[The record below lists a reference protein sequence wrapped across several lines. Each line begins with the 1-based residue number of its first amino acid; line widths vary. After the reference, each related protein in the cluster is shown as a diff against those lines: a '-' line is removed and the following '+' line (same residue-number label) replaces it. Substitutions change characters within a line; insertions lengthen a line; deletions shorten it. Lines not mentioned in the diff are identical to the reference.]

1 MSISRKN
8 LLPVAVVAVSVVLAF
23 VLVLSRP
30 SVEIENPTIPPKWI
44 RALQVHT
51 EPVQMRITSQGSVEP
66 RTKTA
71 LVAEVGGRVTDV
83 SDAFVAGGFFDLG
96 DVLISID
103 SRDYEF
109 AVSQAESQVAQAELR
124 LQVTEREGHLART
137 EWLKRNT
144 GEMPALVTYEPQMAQ
159 AKSAVAAA
167 KASLDQARLNLER
180 TQIRAPYEG
189 RVRAKSVDVGQYLSP
204 GTPVGQVYAV
214 DYVEVRLAL
223 PDRELAFLGIPFDF
237 SSNRNGEPGPP
248 VILRGRFGGESL
260 EWQGRI
266 ARIEGE
272 VDARSR
278 MVYAVARIEDPYDR
292 NSGANKS
299 PLAVGMFVEAE
310 ILGTSSESFTR
321 IPRGALRDLDRV
333 LVVTPDSTLQFRSV
347 EVARL
352 SSEDV
357 YVRSGLA
364 DGEYICVSPL
374 AVAIEGMPIRI
385 FAGEESP
392 TAQAGVT
399 P

>member
-1 MSISRKN
+1 MSLSKKT
-8 LLPVAVVAVSVVLAF
+8 LWPVIVVVASVVLAF
-23 VLVLSRP
+23 ILVLSKP
-30 SVEIENPTIPPKWI
+30 SVETESPTIPPKWI
-44 RALQVHT
+44 RVLQVRT
-51 EPVQMRITSQGSVEP
+51 EPVQMLIASQGSVEP

-71 LVAEVGGRVTDV
+71 LVAEVGGRVTEV
-83 SDAFVAGGFFDLG
+83 SDAFVAGGFFDRG

-109 AVSQAESQVAQAELR
+109 AVSQAESQVAQAELKV
-124 LQVTEREGHLART
+124 QVTEREGHLART
-137 EWLKRNT
+137 EWQKRNT

-159 AKSAVAAA
+159 ARSALAAA

-180 TQIRAPYEG
+180 TRIRAPYEG
-189 RVRAKSVDVGQYLSP
+189 RVRAKSVDVGQYLIP

-214 DYVEVRLAL
+214 DYVEVRLPL

-237 SSNRNGEPGPP
+237 SSKRNGHLGPP
-248 VILRGRFGGESL
+248 VTLRGRFAGESL
-260 EWQGRI
+260 EWQGSI
-266 ARIEGE
+266 TRIEGE

-278 MVYAVARIEDPYDR
+278 MVYAVARVEDPYDR
-292 NSGANKS
+292 VSGAHKS

-310 ILGTSSESFTR
+310 ITGTSSESFTK

-333 LVVTPDSTLQFRSV
+333 LVVAPDSTLRFRSV

-357 YVRSGLA
+357 YVRSGLQ

-374 AVAIEGMPIRI
+374 AVAVEGMPIRI
-385 FAGEESP
+385 FSDEEPASE
-392 TAQAGVT
+392 QAAVR